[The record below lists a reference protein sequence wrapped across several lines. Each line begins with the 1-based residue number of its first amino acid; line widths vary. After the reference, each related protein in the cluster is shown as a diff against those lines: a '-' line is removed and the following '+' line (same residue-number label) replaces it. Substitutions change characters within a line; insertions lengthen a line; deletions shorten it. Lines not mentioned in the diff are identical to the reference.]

1 MKRIMLLTS
10 LFLVIT
16 MTVIAAGWEVPS
28 DFPTIQAAIDSTAV
42 INGDKITVSAGNHA
56 GALITKSVEIK
67 GADGAIIDSG
77 PAHASGMVIG
87 FRMLDGSNGATI
99 SHLTFEVDLP
109 IISSLVIDDVTIT
122 QNTLKN
128 PVQGITNW
136 GGSRWEISHNSILGL
151 KARNGGG
158 IGIIVGVY
166 NGGEV
171 TENVISHNTISGIL
185 QVPATDG
192 GGYNGTG
199 IVLYSDFRWG
209 RSGGELSLNR
219 VVKNTVAMSAN
230 DLSGKGVDIVAYE
243 MSESRDIVG
252 TPVITAN
259 AIGFNNF
266 RGTVLQIVLMPTSL
280 DEVNDISRNLGEN
293 RGHGLAPKV
302 FFE

>member
-1 MKRIMLLTS
+1 MLLTS

>member
-1 MKRIMLLTS
+1 
-10 LFLVIT
+10 